1 MLYRCQGNFPPSPP
15 EWWTTR
21 ALEAVQIAR
30 CLCVAW
36 RLRSWRIRCWGN
48 PQELSNA
55 ERSHKYIYIIFRSIK
70 AWKSRGR
77 AREHKRPWT
86 PTVFGCIMLRI
97 CWFFGWNGELNYIYI
112 KFTSSNMFKPELF
125 CFPFW
130 SLSRNMTNFRFDH
143 RLTRSSLWSQS
154 ATRHSAVECT
164 VIKVT
169 SPWKNG
175 AVGSSWNHANIY
187 ATAYYFI
194 SSMHANAYVYQFHWN
209 SKTVS

>member
-112 KFTSSNMFKPELF
+112 LNLQVQTCSNQN
-125 CFPFW
+125 CFA
-130 SLSRNMTNFRFDH
+130 FRFGH
-143 RLTRSSLWSQS
+143 CREIWQTLGLTTGWQGQVFE
-154 ATRHSAVECT
+154 AKAQ
-164 VIKVT
+164 
-169 SPWKNG
+169 PG
-175 AVGSSWNHANIY
+175 
-187 ATAYYFI
+187 TAR
-194 SSMHANAYVYQFHWN
+194 
-209 SKTVS
+209 